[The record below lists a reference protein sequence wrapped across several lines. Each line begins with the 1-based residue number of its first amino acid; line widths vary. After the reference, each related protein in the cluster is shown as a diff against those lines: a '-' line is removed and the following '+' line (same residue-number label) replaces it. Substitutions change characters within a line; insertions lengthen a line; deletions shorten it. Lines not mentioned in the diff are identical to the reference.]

1 MDYYPSPWRLVVAW
15 ALLMGLTIATML
27 AGQVTTPRALGLGSF
42 AALLL
47 VSWGKAGVILTTYLN
62 LRTAPVWRDGLMV
75 LVGLILAIVL
85 TLFTFAPAAS
95 AP

>member
-1 MDYYPSPWRLVVAW
+1 MDYYPSPGRLLVAW
-15 ALLMGLTIATML
+15 ALLMSLTVGTML
-27 AGQVTTPRALGLGSF
+27 AGQVTEASALSLGSF

-47 VSWGKAGVILTTYLN
+47 VGWGKVGVILTTYLN

-85 TLFTFAPAAS
+85 TLFTFASPSVAR
-95 AP
+95 

>member
-1 MDYYPSPWRLVVAW
+1 MDYYPSPGRLLVAW
-15 ALLMGLTIATML
+15 ALLMSLTVGTML
-27 AGQVTTPRALGLGSF
+27 AGQVTEASALSLGSF

-47 VSWGKAGVILTTYLN
+47 VGWGKVGVILTTYLN

-85 TLFTFAPAAS
+85 TLFAFASPPGAG
-95 AP
+95 

>member
-15 ALLMGLTIATML
+15 ALLMGLTIATMR
-27 AGQVTTPRALGLGSF
+27 AGQVTDASTLGLGSF

-47 VSWGKAGVILTTYLN
+47 VGWGKVGVILTTYLN

-85 TLFTFAPAAS
+85 TLFTFAPPPS